1 MLSGVAPIVAR
12 SLERFREALHAQ
24 FGDRLRELTLFG
36 SQARG
41 EAHEESDVDV
51 LVVVDDLTESERKR
65 IYDFS
70 YDAGI
75 EGDELVSLSPLA
87 YATDHIADM
96 RAREKRLVREIA
108 RDGVPL

>member
-1 MLSGVAPIVAR
+1 MMSGVAPIVAR
-12 SLERFREALHAQ
+12 SLGRFREALNAH
-24 FGDRLRELTLFG
+24 FGARLRELTLFG

-51 LVVVDDLTESERKR
+51 LVVVDDLTERERKLV
-65 IYDFS
+65 YDLS

-75 EGDELVSLSPLA
+75 EGDELVSVSPLA
-87 YATDHIADM
+87 YATAHIADM